1 MRDFAFLSQVNQA
14 NPIASLKK
22 ADCLGWPKSGVA
34 PAILLLC
41 LICVTPPAWALRC
54 GTRVISE
61 GDTSLLLVQRCGEP
75 EDIQRLE
82 KKMFVDRYDSLNN
95 RGYRE
100 YMTQPYEIWT
110 YNFGPGRLIYRITIE
125 EGIINS
131 IETAGRGY

>member
-1 MRDFAFLSQVNQA
+1 MNRTIV
-14 NPIASLKK
+14 
-22 ADCLGWPKSGVA
+22 
-34 PAILLLC
+34 LLC
-41 LICVTPPAWALRC
+41 LVCLASPAWALRC

-61 GDTSLLLVQRCGEP
+61 GDTSILLVQRCGEP

-82 KKMFVDRYDSLNN
+82 KKMSVERYDSLNN
-95 RGYRE
+95 TRYRE

-125 EGIINS
+125 DGIINT